1 MAADPRPELTAD
13 SNIWVKL
20 LSLAYD
26 LDESDMDGAYGALLG
41 IRCLGAQI
49 GQISG
54 KWAIQRG
61 EIAESEYAAI
71 RRKYLLPNSDKIMD
85 LIRRLA

>member
-1 MAADPRPELTAD
+1 MATDPRPELTAD
-13 SNIWVKL
+13 SDTWAKL
-20 LSLAYD
+20 LSLAYE

-49 GQISG
+49 GQVGG
-54 KWAIQRG
+54 KWAIQHG
-61 EIAESEYAAI
+61 EIAESEYQAI
-71 RRKYLLPNSDKIMD
+71 RQKYLLPNSDKIMD